1 MKPPQ
6 IVYRYIREDFETFEI
21 NGEKFVRDYELERTI
36 LKNNLLWFP
45 KKFYDLPLSAKRRH
59 YDNFDIGSAFK
70 YAVEFEHKFSWESLE
85 KDYGIPK
92 KYIDAWRKQDKQ

>member
-6 IVYRYIREDFETFEI
+6 IVYRYIREDLENFEI

-36 LKNNLLWFP
+36 IRNNLLRFP
-45 KKFYDLPLSAKRRH
+45 PQFYDLPPSEKINRYSWDIPSALKEEVVSHRLSWK
-59 YDNFDIGSAFK
+59 
-70 YAVEFEHKFSWESLE
+70 SLE

-92 KYIDAWRKQDKQ
+92 KYIDAWREV